1 MSTFSENFAG
11 WKNHRFFTFLSGKLK
26 HFPGIIKIVKSG
38 TCGNPMLQFKEQ
50 NRQIVFQQKF
60 LKTKCNKRRRKIKKL
75 VDLQSNYATFSQLSY
90 LRGVNKRS
98 IGVKW
103 VSNNN
108 ATPCHAHYLKSWNIA
123 NTTKQKNTDRT
134 QQ

>member
-1 MSTFSENFAG
+1 
-11 WKNHRFFTFLSGKLK
+11 
-26 HFPGIIKIVKSG
+26 
-38 TCGNPMLQFKEQ
+38 MLQFKEQ

-108 ATPCHAHYLKSWNIA
+108 LTPCHAHYLKS
-123 NTTKQKNTDRT
+123 
-134 QQ
+134 